1 MASITFADDYPL
13 FWRGNKNY
21 PIVFGH
27 TGTAF
32 YLDKSSINIELNA
45 PPYYIITA
53 VTVNVLNSGVSPDHP
68 KYNKDETPRDTRSY
82 KFFYD
87 EDEMDMREKY
97 SPTTEWRYMRPQGI
111 NAESGFFMWV
121 GEAVFYVATGRK
133 FYGNYLWKDVDSRT
147 NETHKDEQGKDR
159 YYDVFGDKMYKRL
172 DGEVQ

>member
-1 MASITFADDYPL
+1 MSIAFADDYPL
-13 FWRGNKNY
+13 FWRDNKNY

-32 YLDKSSINIELNA
+32 YLDKTSINIELNA

-53 VTVNVLNSGVSPDHP
+53 VTVNVSNSGVSPDHP

-87 EDEMDMREKY
+87 EKEINMREKY
-97 SPTTEWRYMRPQGI
+97 SPTFDWRYLRPQGC

-133 FYGNYLWKDVDSRT
+133 FYGNYLWKAYSGIEDKPC
-147 NETHKDEQGKDR
+147 KDEQGNDR
-159 YYDVFGDKMYKRL
+159 YYNIFGDTLYKRL
-172 DGEVQ
+172 DGEMQ